1 MTINK
6 MADRILTLIPDMFF
20 AAKVEETAKHLGIS
34 LVTLLSEE
42 SLIEEVRRESPS
54 IVIIDLNF
62 DAARSP
68 EVIKNVKL
76 ACSPNPVRVLAFLSH
91 VQADLADSARRAGAY
106 VVVPRSYFSKHLP
119 EILQGNF

>member
-1 MTINK
+1 

-34 LVTLLSEE
+34 LVKLLSEE
-42 SLIEEVRRESPS
+42 SLITEARREGPS
-54 IVIIDLNF
+54 IIIIDLNF

-68 EVIKNVKL
+68 EVIKTVKE
-76 ACSPNPVRVLAFLSH
+76 ACSPNPVRVLAFYSH
-91 VQADLADSARRAGAY
+91 IQEDLAESARRAGAFA
-106 VVVPRSYFSKHLP
+106 VVPRSYFSKHLP